1 MADNDMQA
9 VIEAARE
16 GVPFQT
22 IDETPAIR
30 TILVPGHGDHKSEV
44 KTIDREVGL
53 PAPLRKR
60 GTVVVFDAA
69 SFNQVLADNS
79 DAGNIA
85 IYFDRN
91 PDKPSVVAV
100 MNGNGKTGAGWSDYR
115 AKIEFRPTPQWVK
128 WKKLDGHMLPQVAF
142 AEFIEDNIEDIA
154 EPAGATMLEIATY
167 LEAVRTVNFKS
178 GIRLTS
184 GAIQLRHEQD
194 DQAKVGASTLD
205 VPETFKLG
213 IAPIFGLPSYS
224 VPARFRYRIS
234 EGKLTLGYKLQRV
247 ETMMAQIVEDVIAKI
262 ERGANVS
269 VMDGLPP
276 DVVK

>member
-1 MADNDMQA
+1 MPDSDMQA

-16 GVPFQT
+16 GVQFQS
-22 IDETPAIR
+22 INSTPGIEH
-30 TILVPGHGDHKSEV
+30 ILFPGHGVHPSRIEKVDLEL
-44 KTIDREVGL
+44 GL
-53 PAPLRKR
+53 LAPIRKR

-69 SFNQVLADNS
+69 SFNQVLADNA
-79 DAGNIA
+79 DAGDIS

-100 MNGNGKTGAGWSDYR
+100 MNGNGKSGAGWSDYR
-115 AKIEFRPTPQWVK
+115 ARIEFRPTPQWVK
-128 WKKLDGHMLPQVAF
+128 WKKLDGQMLPQVVF

-154 EPAGATMLEIATY
+154 DPAGATMLEIATY

-234 EGKLTLGYKLQRV
+234 EGKLTLGFKLQRV
-247 ETMMAQIVEDVIAKI
+247 ESMMAQIVEDVIAKI

-276 DVVK
+276 DIMR